1 MDPTSGA
8 VWAALGAIVLANLLL
23 SGDNAVVIA
32 MAARSL
38 PRDEQKK
45 AIFWGSVAAIAL
57 RIVLTMAAVELL
69 QLPYLKVAG
78 ALALVWI
85 GVRLLANSQDES
97 EVAAVPSL
105 SAAIRTILFADLVMS
120 IDNVVAVVGAADAA
134 PESYRVPLL
143 VVGLAMSIPLV
154 IAGSTLLARVMERYP
169 IIVGLGA
176 VLLGY
181 LAGQMLVTD
190 VATRAWFAAHVP
202 HAALIVG
209 AGAAALVVAVGQGLR
224 RRGRLRKAA

>member
-8 VWAALGAIVLANLLL
+8 VWAALGAIVVANLLL

-45 AIFWGSVAAIAL
+45 AIFWGSVAAVAL

-69 QLPYLKVAG
+69 RLPYLKVAG
-78 ALALVWI
+78 ALALVWV
-85 GVRLLANSQDES
+85 GVRLLADSQDES
-97 EVAAVPSL
+97 EVTAVPGL

-120 IDNVVAVVGAADAA
+120 VDNVVAVVGAADAA
-134 PESYRVPLL
+134 PENYRLPLI

-190 VATRAWFAAHVP
+190 VATRTWFAAHVP
-202 HAALIVG
+202 HAALVAG
-209 AGAAALVVAVGQGLR
+209 AGGAALVVAVGQGLR
-224 RRGRLRKAA
+224 RRGRRRKAA

>member
-8 VWAALGAIVLANLLL
+8 AWAALGAIVVANLLL

-85 GVRLLANSQDES
+85 GVRLLANTQDES
-97 EVAAVPSL
+97 RVAAVPSL

-120 IDNVVAVVGAADAA
+120 VDNVVAVVGAADAA
-134 PESYRVPLL
+134 PENYRVPLL

-169 IIVGLGA
+169 VIVGLGA

-190 VATRAWFAAHVP
+190 VATRAWFAVHVP
-202 HAALIVG
+202 HAALVVG
-209 AGAAALVVAVGQGLR
+209 AGGAALVLAFGQGLR
-224 RRGRLRKAA
+224 QRGRRRRAA

>member
-85 GVRLLANSQDES
+85 GVRLLANSADES
-97 EVAAVPSL
+97 EVTAVPSL

-134 PESYRVPLL
+134 PENYRVPLL

-209 AGAAALVVAVGQGLR
+209 AGGAALVVAVGQGLR